1 MTSEE
6 VETLLKDI
14 DVNVEDEADFYND
27 MILNNADIKSTIN
40 KQLKYEEC

>member
-14 DVNVEDEADFYND
+14 DENVEDEADFYND
-27 MILNNADIKSTIN
+27 MILKSADIKSTIN
-40 KQLKYEEC
+40 KQLKYKEC